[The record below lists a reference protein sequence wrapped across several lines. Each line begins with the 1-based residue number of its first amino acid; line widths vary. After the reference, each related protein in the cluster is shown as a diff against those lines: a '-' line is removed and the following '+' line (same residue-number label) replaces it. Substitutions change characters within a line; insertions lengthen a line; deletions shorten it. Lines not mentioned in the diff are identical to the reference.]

1 MDGTRS
7 TANAPSAARQH
18 PMALFLRNF
27 IRHPMAVGTF
37 TPSSRWVV
45 RRLLAAID
53 FERAQQLVE
62 YGPGIGTI
70 TTALLERMRP
80 GARLLA
86 IESNGEFAEYL
97 RERFRD
103 PRLTVVHGSAA
114 DVRAAL
120 HAARMRTI
128 DQVVTGIPLS
138 TLPRAVTRRVLD
150 ETRALLATDGR
161 LLVYQY
167 STRVLPELR
176 RRFTDVRHAIEW
188 RNLLPM
194 HVYDC
199 RGRWLDGG

>member
-7 TANAPSAARQH
+7 AASPADTPRRH
-18 PMALFLRNF
+18 PLALFARNF
-27 IRHPMAVGTF
+27 LRQPLAVGTF

-53 FERAQQLVE
+53 FERAQHLVE

-70 TTALLERMRP
+70 TAGLLERMAP
-80 GARLLA
+80 NARLVV
-86 IESNGEFAEYL
+86 IETNGEFAEYL
-97 RERFRD
+97 GERFRD
-103 PRLTVVHGSAA
+103 PRLTVVHGSAEQ
-114 DVRAAL
+114 VRAATQ
-120 HAARMRTI
+120 AAGMRTI

-150 ETRALLATDGR
+150 ETRALLASDGR

-167 STRVLPELR
+167 STSALPELR
-176 RRFTDVRHAIEW
+176 ARFAEVGHAVEW

-194 HVYDC
+194 HLYDC
-199 RGRWLDGG
+199 RGRRIDGG